1 MCQGIAHAK
10 MAGNQRR
17 CWLEGGNT
25 MAIPTPEAQLGGVAY
40 SLGELYSALGID
52 RSEIVGDYRVIDLSK
67 VVRGAVMRARA
78 LKSELSDAKL
88 AADLAE
94 AKADDLRKA
103 LDEAKAEIAAMLEDR
118 RAEEER
124 ARMRL
129 LERSKVLEGVA
140 LDPLAFPMARLVQLE
155 AMGRY
160 PTSKAMAAEEVRVL
174 AQAYREAL
182 LADLDALVAL
192 GLRGEVVP

>member
-1 MCQGIAHAK
+1 
-10 MAGNQRR
+10 
-17 CWLEGGNT
+17 
-25 MAIPTPEAQLGGVAY
+25 MAIPTPDAQLGGIAY
-40 SLGELYSALGID
+40 ALAELYSVLGID
-52 RSEIVGDYRVIDLSK
+52 RSEMAGDYRVIDLSR
-67 VVRGAVMRARA
+67 VVYQAIAKAREMKRG
-78 LKSELSDAKL
+78 LSDAKL

-129 LERSKVLEGVA
+129 LERVVVSAINHGKDSAATVL
-140 LDPLAFPMARLVQLE
+140 PQC
-155 AMGRY
+155 
-160 PTSKAMAAEEVRVL
+160 AATPPS
-174 AQAYREAL
+174 AGTAKMREAL

>member
-1 MCQGIAHAK
+1 
-10 MAGNQRR
+10 
-17 CWLEGGNT
+17 

-67 VVRGAVMRARA
+67 VVRGAVMKARD
-78 LKSELSDAKL
+78 LRSKLSDAKL
-88 AADLAE
+88 AADLAD

-129 LERSKVLEGVA
+129 LEIVVRSEFR
-140 LDPLAFPMARLVQLE
+140 PE
-155 AMGRY
+155 AMPATRLMPRLY
-160 PTSKAMAAEEVRVL
+160 ALRMQREPYSDRDMMNAM
-174 AQAYREAL
+174 